1 MANFIKQS
9 IVVTL
14 LSFAISSIASANEFE
29 RVNYLASEIQSS
41 AGQLLNVT
49 EHYRD
54 TPNYKLLVDQ
64 SAELQLGASKLVALL
79 SSEADIYQ
87 IEAKLA
93 GLDQCFHNL
102 ANLFDSTE
110 FEVSQG
116 HGIIHGETAHVKQLL
131 LRIESDIYHLLADV
145 TRVRK
150 IGEQLQGSQQVLTEI
165 EVVSPIL
172 APVSKHGHGPPLN
185 HDFGVQF
192 HSIGGSFGNGFG
204 QFNQQFGQQ
213 FNQQRQRDLDQ
224 QRRQFDQ
231 QRRQQEDQQR
241 RRFEEQRRQADQQ
254 RRQFDQQR
262 GEQQRRQAEQ
272 QRRQEDQRR
281 QQADQQRRQ
290 RDQQRQQADQQR
302 RQAEQQ
308 QRQRADQQR
317 RQAEQRRQEDQR
329 RQQQADQQRRQRDQQ
344 RHQAD
349 QQRRRQA
356 EQQRRQQADQQRRQA
371 EQRRQRESSK
381 RNRGR

>member
-172 APVSKHGHGPPLN
+172 APVSKHVYGPPLN

-231 QRRQQEDQQR
+231 
-241 RRFEEQRRQADQQ
+241 
-254 RRQFDQQR
+254 
-262 GEQQRRQAEQ
+262 
-272 QRRQEDQRR
+272 QRR

-344 RHQAD
+344 RQQAD

-356 EQQRRQQADQQRRQA
+356 EQQRRQQAGQQRRQA